1 MSSQTEASAGQRV
14 SKGRGFLHEVVVE
27 LQKTTWP
34 TWREATRL
42 TMVVLVVLLVVGV
55 YVGLIDFIL
64 TKLTIQFGLLK

>member
-1 MSSQTEASAGQRV
+1 MSTNTEAGSTQRV
-14 SKGRGFLHEVVVE
+14 SKGRSFLHEVIVE

-42 TMVVLVVLLVVGV
+42 TTVVLVVLLVVGV

-64 TKLTIQFGLLK
+64 TKLTIHFGLIK